1 MYSLQDGG
9 ILTNNPCGIAIH
21 EARLLW
27 GAEVPIQTVVSLGT
41 GLHYNNKNNQPTKSN
56 ITSTSTSI
64 REKII
69 KVVGGATDTES
80 KYTIYVVSTHGHS
93 HIVCKS

>member
-1 MYSLQDGG
+1 MLLQDGG

-27 GAEVPIQTVVSLGT
+27 GAEVPIQTIVSLGT
-41 GLHYNNKNNQPTKSN
+41 GLPYKDSMAPTGDKIS
-56 ITSTSTSI
+56 STSL

-80 KYTIYVVSTHGHS
+80 EGRYSCMCVMIAMIE
-93 HIVCKS
+93 IVI